1 MHHRKDGE
9 RPSGATPPR
18 SVIVQAALEVTRRFG
33 VEPLLDIGST
43 DANIPIS
50 MGLAAIAIGGGG
62 ISGNVHTSEE
72 WFDPS
77 HRDQGIQRLLA
88 LIGVLAE
95 LD

>member
-1 MHHRKDGE
+1 MMGE
-9 RPSGATPPR
+9 RPSGTTPAR
-18 SVIVQAALEVTRRFG
+18 SAIVQAAMEVTRRFG

-72 WFDPS
+72 WFDPL

-88 LIGVLAE
+88 LIGVLAG